1 MPVSPTAMVS
11 ALNGLRLY
19 SRRADQAA
27 TRIASAGLFPVPA
40 EPAAETDAG
49 STTPAA
55 ADPGDLG
62 DAMVDMM
69 VAQRAFAAQ
78 IRVLKTADQ
87 MQREVVDLP
96 ADLD

>member
-1 MPVSPTAMVS
+1 MVS

-19 SRRADQAA
+19 SRRVDQAA
-27 TRIASAGLFPVPA
+27 ERIASAGLFSIPDDTAAPPETPPGPA
-40 EPAAETDAG
+40 
-49 STTPAA
+49 TPTA

-62 DAMVDMM
+62 DAMVSMM

-87 MQREVVDLP
+87 MRREVVDLP
-96 ADLD
+96 ADFK